1 MMVQLSKV
9 ELAKVIK
16 IEKFI
21 TAHHITR
28 ALWEIGIIPDGLY
41 RVKNKLSCGK
51 IVIGN
56 DNFKVAL
63 DKIIAEQIL
72 VRKV

>member
-1 MMVQLSKV
+1 MLVQLSRV
-9 ELAKVIK
+9 ELEQVIK
-16 IEKFI
+16 IEKFV

-28 ALWEIGIIPDGLY
+28 ALWEIGIIPAGLY

-56 DNFKVAL
+56 DNFKVAV

-72 VRKV
+72 VRKI

>member
-1 MMVQLSKV
+1 MMIQLSRV
-9 ELAKVIK
+9 ELDKVIK

-21 TAHHITR
+21 TDHHITR
-28 ALWEIGIIPDGLY
+28 TLWEIGVIPYGMY
-41 RVKNKLSCGK
+41 KVKNKLSCGK

-63 DKIIAEQIL
+63 DIAIAEQIL
-72 VRKV
+72 VRKI

>member
-1 MMVQLSKV
+1 MMVQLSTV
-9 ELAKVIK
+9 ELEKVIK
-16 IEKFI
+16 IEKFV
-21 TAHHITR
+21 TAYHITR
-28 ALWEIGIIPDGLY
+28 SLWEIGIIPDGLY

>member
-16 IEKFI
+16 IEKFN